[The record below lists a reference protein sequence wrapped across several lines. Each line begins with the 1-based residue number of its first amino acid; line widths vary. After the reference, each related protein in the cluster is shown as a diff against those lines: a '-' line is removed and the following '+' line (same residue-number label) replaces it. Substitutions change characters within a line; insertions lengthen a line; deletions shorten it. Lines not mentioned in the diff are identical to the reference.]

1 MQVHIQQS
9 DSGAQQTPPHA
20 PFQTESG
27 PLCAENLTQPW
38 SDTSVRFWT
47 EPAAVDLQNWR
58 VDLMDSPPL
67 SLALYLRT
75 SGNSVGFASHM
86 LILTSHLVNRLIQ
99 STVLLL
105 LCWSDSR
112 PYFLKKIFHA
122 MITKFIFA
130 YVNKQYLSCL
140 HLAAVYIVSFVVV
153 LLFWPVW
160 HNTTFCC
167 ISHTMKLK
175 LLIYI
180 ILSYS
185 AHNCPITDESVT
197 CNAAILLNSTH
208 PMADFFFSVYP
219 LIFHA
224 FSLTQGGVWS
234 QSPVNCRTPHTE
246 KQKNPPIHKH
256 LQTI

>member
-1 MQVHIQQS
+1 MQNICSGQQKGGLPWLLCLNSIGVPFLSPTLSSSFMQVHIQQS

-86 LILTSHLVNRLIQ
+86 LILTSHLVKRLIQ

-112 PYFLKKIFHA
+112 PYF
-122 MITKFIFA
+122 
-130 YVNKQYLSCL
+130 
-140 HLAAVYIVSFVVV
+140 
-153 LLFWPVW
+153 
-160 HNTTFCC
+160 
-167 ISHTMKLK
+167 
-175 LLIYI
+175 
-180 ILSYS
+180 
-185 AHNCPITDESVT
+185 
-197 CNAAILLNSTH
+197 
-208 PMADFFFSVYP
+208 
-219 LIFHA
+219 
-224 FSLTQGGVWS
+224 
-234 QSPVNCRTPHTE
+234 
-246 KQKNPPIHKH
+246 
-256 LQTI
+256 